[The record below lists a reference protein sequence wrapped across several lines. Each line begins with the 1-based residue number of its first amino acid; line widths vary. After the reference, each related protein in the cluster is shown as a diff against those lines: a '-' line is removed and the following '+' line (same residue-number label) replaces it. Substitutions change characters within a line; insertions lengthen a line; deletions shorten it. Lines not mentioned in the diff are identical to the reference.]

1 MKAYA
6 WVVWPKKLNRGKHRQ
21 TDRQTDTF
29 GILAQLK
36 LNNNNNNNNN
46 NNDNNSNISNNNN
59 NNPGGI
65 DILGW
70 CPAVDSSVSWPG
82 WHL

>member
-1 MKAYA
+1 MGNCCIQNEGIC
-6 WVVWPKKLNRGKHRQ
+6 LSS
-21 TDRQTDTF
+21 F
-29 GILAQLK
+29 EILAQLK
-36 LNNNNNNNNN
+36 LNNNNNNN
-46 NNDNNSNISNNNN
+46 SNINNNN

-65 DILGW
+65 EILGW